1 MAESSKVNLKASKET
16 RDMLSDMNKLAGKL
30 AKNMGIVES
39 ASTATTKELE
49 KSNKVVQDKFR
60 NLTETLKLSKKE
72 NEYQKAAR
80 KLGSDIL
87 KLSGDDAKFNKQ
99 KMQFQQKQLIAMGKI
114 DDIAKDL
121 TEQFGM
127 QASAIKNAVKQGKL
141 LLNPFIMLSGFLA
154 LSIKR
159 FFELE
164 KLGKGTARQSG
175 LLERN
180 TKEFQ
185 KSIKEVQPELIAFGA
200 SVEDI
205 SKASGTAA
213 DNFGFLDEE
222 TSKIVKN
229 SVMIGTAFG
238 IQADTMVEV
247 VSQARLLGAS
257 MEDIDAFTNDVIGSG
272 IQVNKVFEDLK
283 AVQGDTATI
292 LAGQTNQLM
301 SQVLEARK
309 LGLNLNDI
317 ANAQS
322 ATSGF
327 QDMFTKG
334 MKASVLF
341 GRSIDLVE
349 STRLR
354 RQGKFLEARESELA
368 ALTGTRNIAQQ
379 ALAIENMTLEQKKS
393 LEEITGR
400 TAADTIKDLNRQLF
414 LQGKL
419 SGQAALDVQNEIQ
432 REKLLQKQLNI
443 QDKLRAIFTRIG
455 ITLGEKLLPF
465 IEKFAASLEA
475 LVSDPTRLTKAI
487 NNIGNAITILA
498 GSFAALKTVMF
509 GLQMKQMFGALGP
522 VGGGGGGASMF
533 QNLFAGTEGRASLLG
548 GRGQKRTMS
557 GALNRSAGRMNAIG
571 GAAKFARVL
580 GPAAAAISLG
590 ADVFKMA
597 TTKDAR
603 ARKDAQGSLAG
614 GVIGGGIGFL
624 LGGPAGAAIGA
635 GLGQFAGKAVAKY
648 FETEEEEL
656 SRAARTATANIQRD
670 IALSVRSRKNEITS
684 SLADALKGINY
695 DQVVDKISSS
705 LKIDEKA
712 AQGLLDQTGMTAE
725 GFAKLDDKG
734 LSVFVESLVAA
745 SGVVDNYAKNL
756 KTLADQA
763 ATEAGLEEAKQV
775 VSFVQGIKSDLGTE
789 SEDANR
795 MLVEKFIQ
803 SADASFF
810 KTLQGQ
816 EGFAKLSADA
826 LMEKFETQME
836 KTSLKGKTF
845 KQMDELMVQQGQN
858 FFKELL
864 TAQLGADTFRE
875 LAGGDIDKF
884 LESNIDKRA
893 MRGFSASGDY
903 EDEELGEIA
912 SSLLNQLLVSAQKGQ
927 SRASLAQ
934 REIFTKKKADMQDF
948 TIRSAPAD
956 TITVQGGTQI
966 GNDVVEKLDQ
976 VITAIN
982 NMGGDIIM
990 DGKKVGRQI
999 ARGQQ

>member
-87 KLSGDDAKFNKQ
+87 NLRGKDAKKNKEI
-99 KMQFQQKQLIAMGKI
+99 MQFQQKQLIAMGKI
-114 DDIAKDL
+114 DDIASDL

-127 QASAIKNAVKQGKL
+127 QASAIKNAVKQGRL

-222 TSKIVKN
+222 TSKIVKD

-368 ALTGTRNIAQQ
+368 ALTGTRNISEQ

-443 QDKLRAIFTRIG
+443 QDKLRAIFTRLG

-465 IEKFAASLEA
+465 IEKFAGYLED

-509 GLQMKQMFGALGP
+509 GLQMKQMFGALG
-522 VGGGGGGASMF
+522 GGGGGAF
-533 QNLFAGTEGRASLLG
+533 QNLFAGTEGSASLLG
-548 GRGQKRTMS
+548 GKKQKRTMS
-557 GALNRSAGRMNAIG
+557 GALNKSASRMNAIG
-571 GAAKFARVL
+571 GAAKFLRVL

-590 ADVFKMA
+590 ADVFQMA

-603 ARKDAQGSLAG
+603 ARKDAQGSFG
-614 GVIGGGIGFL
+614 GGLLGGGIGFL

-635 GLGQFAGKAVAKY
+635 GLGQVAGKAVAKY

-670 IALSVRSRKNEITS
+670 IALSVRSRKNEITA

-712 AQGLLDQTGMTAE
+712 AKGLLDQSGMTAE
-725 GFAKLDDKG
+725 SFAKLDDEG
-734 LSVFVESLVAA
+734 LKIFVQSLVSA
-745 SGVVDNYAKNL
+745 SNIVDEYAKNL
-756 KTLADQA
+756 ETLADQA

-795 MLVEKFIQ
+795 MLAEKFIQ
-803 SADASFF
+803 SADADFF
-810 KTLQGQ
+810 KTLQGK
-816 EGFAKLSADA
+816 EGFGKMDA
-826 LMEKFETQME
+826 NDLMEAFETRME
-836 KTSLKGKTF
+836 DTLF
-845 KQMDELMVQQGQN
+845 KNMTTKQRDDLMVQQSQD
-858 FFKELL
+858 FFKGLL
-864 TAQLGADTFRE
+864 SSQLGADTFKQ
-875 LAGGDIDKF
+875 LAGGDINKF
-884 LESNIDKRA
+884 LEDNIGIYD
-893 MRGFSASGDY
+893 MRGAFIGDY
-903 EDEELGEIA
+903 EDEELGKIA
-912 SSLLNQLLVSAQKGQ
+912 SSLISQLMVSAQKRQ
-927 SRASLAQ
+927 SEASIAQ
-934 REIFTKKKADMQDF
+934 REIFNKSKADMQDF
-948 TIRSAPAD
+948 TIRAHPAD

-999 ARGQQ
+999 ARTNR

>member
-1 MAESSKVNLKASKET
+1 MAKKRTKAEQESF
-16 RDMLSDMNKLAGKL
+16 DMLKGMNKLGQEL
-30 AKNMGIVES
+30 AKNMGIADS
-39 ASTATTKELE
+39 AAQSITTKT
-49 KSNKVVQDKFR
+49 KASNKIVQEKFKT
-60 NLTETLKLSKKE
+60 LTETLKLSKKE

-87 KLSGDDAKFNKQ
+87 NLRGKDAKKNKEI
-99 KMQFQQKQLIAMGKI
+99 MQFQQKQLIAMGKI
-114 DDIAKDL
+114 DDIASDL

-127 QASAIKNAVKQGKL
+127 QASAIKNAVKQGRL

-222 TSKIVKN
+222 TSKIVKD

-368 ALTGTRNIAQQ
+368 ALTGTRNISEQ

-443 QDKLRAIFTRIG
+443 QDKLRAIFTRLG

-465 IEKFAASLEA
+465 IEKFAGYLED

-509 GLQMKQMFGALGP
+509 GLQMKQMFGALG
-522 VGGGGGGASMF
+522 GGGGMF
-533 QNLFAGTEGRASLLG
+533 QNLFAGTEGSASLLG
-548 GRGQKRTMS
+548 GRKQKRTMS
-557 GALNRSAGRMNAIG
+557 GALNKSASRMNAIG
-571 GAAKFARVL
+571 GAAKFLRVL
-580 GPAAAAISLG
+580 GPEN
-590 ADVFKMA
+590 VH
-597 TTKDAR
+597 R
-603 ARKDAQGSLAG
+603 
-614 GVIGGGIGFL
+614 
-624 LGGPAGAAIGA
+624 
-635 GLGQFAGKAVAKY
+635 
-648 FETEEEEL
+648 
-656 SRAARTATANIQRD
+656 
-670 IALSVRSRKNEITS
+670 
-684 SLADALKGINY
+684 
-695 DQVVDKISSS
+695 
-705 LKIDEKA
+705 
-712 AQGLLDQTGMTAE
+712 
-725 GFAKLDDKG
+725 
-734 LSVFVESLVAA
+734 
-745 SGVVDNYAKNL
+745 
-756 KTLADQA
+756 
-763 ATEAGLEEAKQV
+763 
-775 VSFVQGIKSDLGTE
+775 
-789 SEDANR
+789 
-795 MLVEKFIQ
+795 
-803 SADASFF
+803 
-810 KTLQGQ
+810 
-816 EGFAKLSADA
+816 
-826 LMEKFETQME
+826 
-836 KTSLKGKTF
+836 
-845 KQMDELMVQQGQN
+845 
-858 FFKELL
+858 
-864 TAQLGADTFRE
+864 
-875 LAGGDIDKF
+875 
-884 LESNIDKRA
+884 
-893 MRGFSASGDY
+893 
-903 EDEELGEIA
+903 
-912 SSLLNQLLVSAQKGQ
+912 
-927 SRASLAQ
+927 
-934 REIFTKKKADMQDF
+934 
-948 TIRSAPAD
+948 
-956 TITVQGGTQI
+956 
-966 GNDVVEKLDQ
+966 
-976 VITAIN
+976 
-982 NMGGDIIM
+982 
-990 DGKKVGRQI
+990 
-999 ARGQQ
+999 